1 MHRFL
6 SMKRLT
12 ILFFSVFAVLVTG
25 TVVFQSYWLDPG
37 ERCEKDGKWYDVES
51 RTCAV
56 PIYIPD
62 ITGRPAGVTRAEAS
76 NAKNRELLGLERE
89 VANERQAV
97 NAQIE
102 QQREEF
108 INGPAG

>member
-6 SMKRLT
+6 NMKRLT
-12 ILFFSVFAVLVTG
+12 ILFFSVFAVLITG

-37 ERCEKDGKWYDVES
+37 ERCEKDGKWYDVVS

-89 VANERQAV
+89 VANERRAV
-97 NAQIE
+97 NAQIQ

-108 INGPAG
+108 INGPAS

>member
-89 VANERQAV
+89 VANERRAI
-97 NAQIE
+97 NSQIE

>member
-12 ILFFSVFAVLVTG
+12 ILFFSVFAVLITG

-51 RTCAV
+51 RTCAT

-62 ITGRPAGVTRAEAS
+62 ITGRPAGVTRADAS
-76 NAKNRELLGLERE
+76 NTRNRELVGLERQ
-89 VANERQAV
+89 VASERRAV
-97 NAQIE
+97 NEQIE
-102 QQREEF
+102 QQRAEF
-108 INGPAG
+108 MTGPGN

>member
-12 ILFFSVFAVLVTG
+12 ILFFSVFAVLIAG
-25 TVVFQSYWLDPG
+25 TVVFQSVWLDPG
-37 ERCEKDGKWYDVES
+37 ERCVKDGHWYDVES

-76 NAKNRELLGLERE
+76 AEKNRELLGLERE
-89 VANERQAV
+89 VANERRAV

-102 QQREEF
+102 EQREKF
-108 INGPAG
+108 VAGTFE

>member
-12 ILFFSVFAVLVTG
+12 ILFFSVFAVLITG

-76 NAKNRELLGLERE
+76 AEKNRELLALERE
-89 VANERQAV
+89 VANEQRAV

-102 QQREEF
+102 KQRQEF
-108 INGPAG
+108 VGGSAN

>member
-51 RTCAV
+51 RTCAL

>member
-12 ILFFSVFAVLVTG
+12 ILFFSVFAVLITG

-37 ERCEKDGKWYDVES
+37 ERCERDGKWYDVES

-62 ITGRPAGVTRAEAS
+62 ITGRPAGVTRAAAS
-76 NAKNRELLGLERE
+76 DAQNRELLGLERE
-89 VANERQAV
+89 VANERRAI

>member
-12 ILFFSVFAVLVTG
+12 ILFFSVFAVLIAG
-25 TVVFQSYWLDPG
+25 TVVFQSVWLDPG
-37 ERCEKDGKWYDVES
+37 ERCVKEGNWYDVES

-76 NAKNRELLGLERE
+76 AEKNRELLALERE
-89 VANERQAV
+89 VANEQRAV

-102 QQREEF
+102 KQRQEF
-108 INGPAG
+108 IGGGEG

>member
-12 ILFFSVFAVLVTG
+12 ILFFSVFAVLIAG
-25 TVVFQSYWLDPG
+25 TVVFQSVWLDPG
-37 ERCEKDGKWYDVES
+37 ERCVKDGHWYDVES

-76 NAKNRELLGLERE
+76 AEKNRELLGLERE
-89 VANERQAV
+89 VANERRAV

-102 QQREEF
+102 KQRREF
-108 INGPAG
+108 VGGSAN